1 MKPDG
6 AAAACAVGPER
17 TCGTIRPGSKIRVL
31 NGIVSGSNRDPLGS
45 PAGLLIELLVE
56 QEVRV
61 VQIHTRVGLSS

>member
-6 AAAACAVGPER
+6 AADAYTVGPER
-17 TCGTIRPGSKIRVL
+17 TCGTFRPGSKICVRD
-31 NGIVSGSNRDPLGS
+31 GIVSGSNSDPLGS

-61 VQIHTRVGLSS
+61 V